1 MNAPTNLTWRTVS
14 ERPRIVLAVTMLMA
28 LAVPVGAQPT
38 AAELIAP
45 CETSI
50 ERGLAYL
57 RRTQLA
63 DGGFGGQRM
72 GNNPAVVA
80 LAGMAFLAGGST
92 PERGPYGDACQR
104 CVDYL
109 IDHTEPSGLVSVQ
122 GAGSHGPMYGH
133 GFATLFMAEAY
144 GMSPRPELRDKLAS
158 AVRLIVNA
166 QNDEGGWRYQPQ
178 PVDADLSVTIC
189 QIMALRAARN
199 AGVYVPPATVE
210 RCLDYVR
217 RCQNP
222 DGGFNYQP
230 GPRASSLYPRSAA
243 GVVALYSAGV
253 YDGDEIVRGL
263 DYLER
268 QAGGGDANRSV
279 HYYYGQYY
287 AAQAM
292 WQVGGERWLRWYPA
306 TRDELVARQKND
318 GSWDDNNGA
327 HYATAMACI
336 VLQTPNEAVP
346 IFQR

>member
-1 MNAPTNLTWRTVS
+1 MTTDLTRVARWG
-14 ERPRIVLAVTMLMA
+14 LMA
-28 LAVPVGAQPT
+28 LLVVTTITQPSAAQTPPTDRAAAAVANAVEG
-38 AAELIAP
+38 
-45 CETSI
+45 
-50 ERGLAYL
+50 GLAYL
-57 RRTQLA
+57 ARSQRP
-63 DGGFGGQRM
+63 DGAFGGRRM

-80 LAGMAFLAGGST
+80 LAGMAFLADGDT
-92 PERGPYGDACQR
+92 PGRGPRGEACQR

-109 IDHTEPSGLVSVQ
+109 IKNTGPNGLIAAP
-122 GAGSHGPMYGH
+122 GAGSHGPMYSH
-133 GFATLFMAEAY
+133 GFATLFLAEAY
-144 GMSPRPELRDKLAS
+144 GMTPRSELRDKLAA
-158 AVRLIVNA
+158 AVRLIVGA
-166 QNDEGGWRYQPQ
+166 QNSEGGWRYQPA

-217 RCQNP
+217 RCQNE
-222 DGGFNYQP
+222 DGGFAYQLA
-230 GPRASSLYPRSAA
+230 GNRSSLFPRSAA

-253 YDGDEIVRGL
+253 YDGDEIQRGL

-268 QAGGGDANRSV
+268 QAFAAGASRKV
-279 HYYYGQYY
+279 HFYYGQYY

-292 WQVGGERWLRWYPA
+292 WQAGGDRWDRWYA
-306 TRDELVARQKND
+306 RTRQQLVAMQKND

-336 VLQTPNEAVP
+336 VLQTPNGLVP